1 MEYLKRGKESMLL
14 DENNQ
19 MITLDDAVSFTAMS
33 LYEDAILYFNGKPKE
48 NGEKVSP
55 REMCWK
61 VDILNALS
69 GALVAMKGVKN

>member
-33 LYEDAILYFNGKPKE
+33 LYEDAILYFNDKPKE
-48 NGEKVSP
+48 NGKEVTLG
-55 REMCWK
+55 EMRLK
-61 VDILNALS
+61 MDILNVLSNAKRAL
-69 GALVAMKGVKN
+69 K

>member
-1 MEYLKRGKESMLL
+1 MRMMEYFKRGKESMLL

-48 NGEKVSP
+48 NGEKVTP
-55 REMCWK
+55 EEMRLK
-61 VDILNALS
+61 MDILSALS
-69 GALVAMKGVKN
+69 NAKQALK